1 MTASLTV
8 NGGQK
13 TEYRATL
20 DLSYNQPAD
29 IPQNEPTLLPL
40 PNSSEIRA
48 LLLDIE
54 GTTTPIDFVCKTLF
68 PYAAG
73 NVEQFLRKNQ
83 SDPEIK
89 NLIAE
94 LRSTWSGA
102 ASSGAPVWI
111 ESSREEKLAS
121 AVSYVRWL
129 IARDS
134 KITPLKTLQGK
145 IWEQGFRNG
154 ALKGELYPD
163 VAPAFAR
170 WRTQHKRIA
179 IFSSGSVLAQRLLF
193 AHSTLGDLSSF
204 IEAYFD
210 TTSGPKREPA
220 SYHKIAAALKLS
232 SSTVLFVSDT
242 GQELDA
248 ARGADLRTALSL
260 RAGNPSEIT
269 AVEQRH
275 PAIHNFNELFAA

>member
-1 MTASLTV
+1 
-8 NGGQK
+8 
-13 TEYRATL
+13 
-20 DLSYNQPAD
+20 
-29 IPQNEPTLLPL
+29 LPL